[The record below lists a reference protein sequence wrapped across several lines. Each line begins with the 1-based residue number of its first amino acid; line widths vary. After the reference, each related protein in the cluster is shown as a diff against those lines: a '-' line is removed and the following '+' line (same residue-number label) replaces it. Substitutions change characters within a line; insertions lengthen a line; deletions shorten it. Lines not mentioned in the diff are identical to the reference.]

1 MLLGVE
7 AIRACARY
15 GSDYAA
21 DARAWLMDIAL
32 MPIDDEVLDCA
43 ATVGSPALRA
53 LDALH
58 LATAL
63 TIREEVG
70 SFFTYDARLAEVALA
85 HGFTVLQPGRAP

>member
-15 GSDYAA
+15 GTGYAG
-21 DARAWLMDIAL
+21 DARAWLKDVAL
-32 MPIDDEVLDCA
+32 MPIDDEVLDRA
-43 ATVGSPALRA
+43 AAVGPSGLRA

-63 TIREEVG
+63 TIKDEIG
-70 SFFTYDARLAEVALA
+70 SFFTYDARLAEAALDQ
-85 HGFTVLQPGRAP
+85 GFTVLDPGNQT

>member
-15 GSDYAA
+15 GADYAA
-21 DARAWLMDIAL
+21 DARAWLGDLAL
-32 MPIDDEVLDCA
+32 MPIDHEVLGRA
-43 ATVGSPALRA
+43 ATVGPSGLKA

-63 TIREEVG
+63 TIKDEVG
-70 SFFTYDARLAEVALA
+70 SFFTYDIRLADAARDE
-85 HGFTVLQPGRAP
+85 GFTVLHPGDQA